1 MTAHILL
8 LGAVQRSPCA
18 QELKVSPYKSVT
30 GRDNVTSRKQELL
43 EDIIISIGHW
53 DSGEPPKYNNWEF
66 GKLPE
71 PTRDPEEK
79 GEP

>member
-18 QELKVSPYKSVT
+18 QELKFSPYKSVT

-43 EDIIISIGHW
+43 EDVIISIGH
-53 DSGEPPKYNNWEF
+53 
-66 GKLPE
+66 
-71 PTRDPEEK
+71 
-79 GEP
+79 